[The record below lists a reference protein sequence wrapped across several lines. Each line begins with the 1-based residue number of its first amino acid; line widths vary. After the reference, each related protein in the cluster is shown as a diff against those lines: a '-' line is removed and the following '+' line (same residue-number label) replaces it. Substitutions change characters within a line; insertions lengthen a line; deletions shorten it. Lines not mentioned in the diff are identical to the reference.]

1 MKGTLIGCILATL
14 SMGAC
19 GQDIS
24 SSPTREYAGQV
35 MVSAFA
41 AEGASRPTPIIDAD
55 SFRNLLP
62 DLVGRVEGTVV
73 LDVRVDATGHATDV
87 TVTQAADGR
96 LTEASITAV
105 RRWAYRP
112 AMEGGQ
118 RIAATATITIVFR
131 IP

>member
-19 GQDIS
+19 GHDTS
-24 SSPTREYAGQV
+24 SSPTSQYAGQV

-62 DLVGRVEGTVV
+62 DLVGRVQGTVV
-73 LDVRVDATGHATDV
+73 LDVQVDAAGHATEV
-87 TVTQAADGR
+87 TVRQGADGR
-96 LTEASITAV
+96 LTEASIAAV
-105 RRWAYRP
+105 RLWAYRP
-112 AMEGGQ
+112 AVEDGQ

-131 IP
+131 VP